1 MKKTTIALLTAA
13 AMGTSG
19 AVMAANHGPEISGRV
34 DMSITNL
41 DGEKTSF
48 GDRSTVVGVGGST
61 DLVGGLTG
69 SYFVRGN
76 YTVDANDDD
85 PGDDAESNVNADYAS
100 FTVSGGFGSLSFG
113 RQDNVVYNFAGAH
126 TDVYRS
132 LPTTGRNLY
141 GEAGFQPGEAIEY
154 YGTFDMLTIGGYV
167 DTAAGD
173 GIDNVQLGG
182 LVDFG
187 IGNASLIYAEDDASD
202 DSEVVF
208 GAFVDF
214 GVASIGGSYT
224 DSFDGSNPFAVA
236 AIVSLD
242 DMFNVIVG
250 YGDDDD
256 GVEDYN
262 VSVVADLGGGLDAR
276 VEYRGGD
283 SQDGVALNA
292 RYSF

>member
-19 AVMAANHGPEISGRV
+19 AVMAADHGPTVSGRV
-34 DMSITNL
+34 DMSIVNL
-41 DGEKTSF
+41 SGEETSF

-76 YTVDANDDD
+76 YTVTENEDS
-85 PGDDAESNVNADYAS
+85 PGDADSNVNADYAS

-132 LPTTGRNLY
+132 LPTTASVTY
-141 GEAGFQPGEAIEY
+141 GEAGFQPGEAIQY

-167 DTAAGD
+167 DTAEGN
-173 GIDNVQLGG
+173 GVENVQLGG

-187 IGNASLIYAEDDASD
+187 IGNASLIYAEDDASGG
-202 DSEVVF
+202 SEVVF

-214 GVASIGGSYT
+214 DVASIGGSYT

-236 AIVSLD
+236 AIVPLD
-242 DMFNVIVG
+242 DMLSLHVG
-250 YGDDDD
+250 YGDDDA
-256 GVEDYN
+256 GIEDYN

>member
-19 AVMAANHGPEISGRV
+19 AVMAADHGPTVSGRV
-34 DMSITNL
+34 DMSIVNL
-41 DGEKTSF
+41 SGEETSF

-76 YTVDANDDD
+76 YTVTGNEDN
-85 PGDDAESNVNADYAS
+85 DDAETNVNADYAS
-100 FTVSGGFGSLSFG
+100 FTVSGDFGSLSFG
-113 RQDNVVYNFAGAH
+113 RADNVVYNFAGAH

-132 LPTTGRNLY
+132 LGTTASSTY

-167 DTAAGD
+167 DTAEGD
-173 GIDNVQLGG
+173 GIENVQLGG

-187 IGNASLIYAEDDASD
+187 IGNASLIYAEDDASGG
-202 DSEVVF
+202 SEVVF

-214 GVASIGGSYT
+214 DVVSIGGSYT

-236 AIVSLD
+236 AIVPLD

-250 YGDDDD
+250 YGDNDD
-256 GVEDYN
+256 GIEDYN